1 MCLLEVIG
9 LKGEPLAYRM
19 RPTSIDEIA
28 GQKELIGKNTSLY
41 KMITNGYVPSM
52 LLYGKPGIGKTS
64 IAFAIAGTTKIP
76 FIALN
81 ATTSGKKDVEEVV
94 QEARLTGKMIL
105 FLDEIHRF
113 NKAQQDYLL
122 PHVENGTIVLIGA
135 TTENPFHD
143 VNPAIRSRCG
153 QILQLT
159 ELTTD
164 DIKEVILRA
173 LKDEKNGLGKLSIQI
188 NEQQIDRIAAG
199 AGGDARK
206 ALTMLESIVY
216 ASDTEENTFIIES
229 QTIENMIAR
238 IGVYGDK
245 KGSHFYNLLSSLQK
259 SIRGSDVN
267 AALYYLAHL
276 LENGD
281 LVSVNRRLLVIA
293 FEDVGL
299 ANPNVGSHVLA
310 AVTASER
317 LGLPEA
323 RIPLAVAVV
332 EMCLSSKSNSAYKAL
347 DEAIEGVRT
356 GKVGEIPKHLRDG
369 HYSGAKELG
378 HVGYQYP
385 HDYPLG
391 TFGGWIN
398 QEYLPANLTGT
409 EYYHPLEA
417 GEEKRLS
424 AIYHKLVKL
433 KKDH

>member
-1 MCLLEVIG
+1 MI
-9 LKGEPLAYRM
+9 GEPLAYRM
-19 RPTSIDEIA
+19 RPESIDEIT
-28 GQKELIGKNTSLY
+28 GQKEIIGKKTSLY
-41 KMITNGYVPSM
+41 KMIKNGYVPSM
-52 LLYGKPGIGKTS
+52 LLYGEPGIGKTS
-64 IAFAIAGTTKIP
+64 LAHAIAGTTKIP

-94 QEARLTGKMIL
+94 QEARLTGKLIL

-159 ELTTD
+159 RLTSADLAEL
-164 DIKEVILRA
+164 IKRA
-173 LKDEKNGLGKLSIQI
+173 IKDEKKGLGKHAIQI
-188 NEQQIDRIAAG
+188 NDEQIEMIAEG
-199 AGGDARK
+199 ANGDARK

-216 ASDTEENTFIIES
+216 ASDQENETFIIENE
-229 QTIENMIAR
+229 TIAGMITKV
-238 IGVYGDK
+238 GVYGDK
-245 KGSHFYNLLSSLQK
+245 KGSHYYNLLSSLQK

-276 LENGD
+276 LESGD

-293 FEDVGL
+293 FEDIGL
-299 ANPNVGSHVLA
+299 ANPGVGSHVLA
-310 AVTASER
+310 ATMASER

-323 RIPLAVAVV
+323 RIPLAAAVV

-347 DEAIEGVRT
+347 DEAIAGIREGN
-356 GKVGEIPKHLRDG
+356 VGDIPKHLRDA
-369 HYSGAKELG
+369 HYAGAKELG
-378 HVGYQYP
+378 HTGYQYP
-385 HDYPLG
+385 HDFPLG
-391 TFGGWIN
+391 TFGGWVN
-398 QEYLPANLTGT
+398 QEYLPANLKGT

-417 GEEKRLS
+417 GEEKRMA
-424 AIYHKLVKL
+424 AIYHKLQEFKKKL
-433 KKDH
+433 